1 MKKLIG
7 AIAVFTLTGC
17 ATTHYVD
24 KDGRVAADQDVLAC
38 NYEAR
43 KATAGIVNGI
53 QAGWE
58 QAELRDMC
66 LRTKGYTRKRI

>member
-1 MKKLIG
+1 MKRVVLI
-7 AIAVFTLTGC
+7 ALLFAAGC

-24 KDGRVAADQDVLAC
+24 KDGHVAAQEDVTAC

-43 KATAGIVNGI
+43 KATAGIVNGF